1 MSVVCR
7 EKYSNK
13 STVTCGYD
21 EDAYELEAED
31 KVETYGIGDTFYI
44 EASHHSTYNTRI
56 NVKLNKDDAK
66 RLVRQLQKFIA
77 QNS

>member
-13 STVTCGYD
+13 RTVTCGYD
-21 EDAYELEAED
+21 DDAYDLTAED
-31 KVETYGIGDTFYI
+31 KIEAYGIGDTFHI
-44 EASHHSTYNTRI
+44 EASHSSTYNTRI

-66 RLVRQLQKFIA
+66 RLVRQLQEFIA

>member
-1 MSVVCR
+1 MGVVCR
-7 EKYSNK
+7 EKYSNE

-21 EDAYELEAED
+21 DDACELTAED
-31 KVETYGIGDTFYI
+31 KIEAYGIDDTFYI

-66 RLVRQLQKFIA
+66 RLIRQLQEFIA
-77 QNS
+77 QNP